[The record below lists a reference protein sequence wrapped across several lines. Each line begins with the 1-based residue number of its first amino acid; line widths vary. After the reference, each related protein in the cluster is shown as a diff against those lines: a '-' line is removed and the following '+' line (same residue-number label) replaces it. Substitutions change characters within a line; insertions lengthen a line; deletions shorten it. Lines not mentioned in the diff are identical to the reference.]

1 MLGRHKAEIACVS
14 RFICVSG
21 LTGKVEGRRLA
32 ERLVS
37 CYAFAFFAQK
47 HYWKDSRLQNIKF
60 SCVTA

>member
-14 RFICVSG
+14 RFLCVSG

-37 CYAFAFFAQK
+37 CYAFALNLA
-47 HYWKDSRLQNIKF
+47 
-60 SCVTA
+60 A